1 MQTRIKKKK
10 MLSKLANSFAPRPIF
25 LADER
30 RQNRLSSS
38 EVVIIVVVISL
49 FLRKIKISFTTAIPA
64 GVELSQGYIDKCV
77 FMIF

>member
-30 RQNRLSSS
+30 R
-38 EVVIIVVVISL
+38 
-49 FLRKIKISFTTAIPA
+49 KTAYLA
-64 GVELSQGYIDKCV
+64 QK
-77 FMIF
+77 